1 MHKFTK
7 KTLAVATAIA
17 LLSGGGAAFAYWTTA
32 GAGTGTA
39 ATGTTT
45 ALVVTQDSAPAG
57 LAPGSAAQPLDFT
70 VSNPGTGAV
79 QINGV
84 TIAFAATAGCV
95 TGDFGFTQPSF
106 TALLIPAGGSKTFTS
121 GAGGDVATTG
131 AAINMINTASNQDSC
146 KLASVNVSYTS
157 N

>member
-7 KTLAVATAIA
+7 KTLAGATAIA
-17 LLSGGGAAFAYWTTA
+17 LLGGGGVAYAYWTTA
-32 GAGTGTA
+32 GAGTGA
-39 ATGTTT
+39 AGTGTTV

-70 VSNPGTGAV
+70 VTNPGAGAV
-79 QINGV
+79 QLNGV
-84 TIAFAATAGCV
+84 TIAFAATGGCV

-106 TALLIPAGGSKTFTS
+106 TALIIPAGGSKTLTS
-121 GAGGDVATTG
+121 VTGGDVVTG
-131 AAINMINTASNQDSC
+131 ADISMINTASNQDSC
-146 KLASVNVSYTS
+146 KSKSVNLTYTS

>member
-1 MHKFTK
+1 MRKLSK
-7 KTLAVATAIA
+7 KALAASTAAVFLAGSGVAY
-17 LLSGGGAAFAYWTTA
+17 AYWTNS
-32 GAGTGTA
+32 GTGSGTA
-39 ATGTTT
+39 ATGTTS
-45 ALVVTQDSAPAG
+45 ALVVTQNGAPAG

-106 TALLIPAGGSKTFTS
+106 TALIIPAGGSKTFTS
-121 GAGGDVATTG
+121 GAGGDVAATG
-131 AAINMINTASNQDSC
+131 AAINMINTASNQDAC
-146 KLASVNVSYTS
+146 KSASVNVSYTS
-157 N
+157 S